1 MRNEDILNK
10 LNELHNDSDSYLMFQ
25 VEDKNYYFGK
35 DRNGNI
41 VYMMDSFSQK
51 IPSICQETHSL
62 FFVFN
67 KRCCITCD
75 EKTEHKVMHTI
86 VCKEKDEERIKAF
99 IRLTKAFSEIDKNL
113 DQYYFAKL
121 FSSISSL
128 FDKKRKVSEFEI
140 QGLFAELYS
149 ILYLRDK
156 KCDIAKYWQ
165 SKDRMK
171 FDFSINTTK
180 RLEIKST
187 LKSHRVHHFRHD
199 QLLGSMYDIK
209 IVSVMLQK
217 NDQGISIIDLVDI
230 IREEYSDDYSL
241 MLHIDSIISQID
253 EEYLLNIRYDKI
265 YIDKNIRFFDVKAI
279 PHFNEKTPD
288 GVFNAEYDCDLE
300 TTDSLSIE
308 ELIEWIKG
316 E

>member
-41 VYMMDSFSQK
+41 VYMMDSFSPK

-99 IRLTKAFSEIDKNL
+99 VRLTKAFSEIDKNL

-128 FDKKRKVSEFEI
+128 FDKKEK
-140 QGLFAELYS
+140 S
-149 ILYLRDK
+149 IR
-156 KCDIAKYWQ
+156 I
-165 SKDRMK
+165 
-171 FDFSINTTK
+171 
-180 RLEIKST
+180 
-187 LKSHRVHHFRHD
+187 
-199 QLLGSMYDIK
+199 
-209 IVSVMLQK
+209 
-217 NDQGISIIDLVDI
+217 
-230 IREEYSDDYSL
+230 
-241 MLHIDSIISQID
+241 
-253 EEYLLNIRYDKI
+253 
-265 YIDKNIRFFDVKAI
+265 
-279 PHFNEKTPD
+279 
-288 GVFNAEYDCDLE
+288 
-300 TTDSLSIE
+300 
-308 ELIEWIKG
+308 
-316 E
+316 

>member
-1 MRNEDILNK
+1 
-10 LNELHNDSDSYLMFQ
+10 
-25 VEDKNYYFGK
+25 
-35 DRNGNI
+35 
-41 VYMMDSFSQK
+41 
-51 IPSICQETHSL
+51 
-62 FFVFN
+62 
-67 KRCCITCD
+67 
-75 EKTEHKVMHTI
+75 MHTI

-156 KCDIAKYWQ
+156 NCDIAKYWQ

>member
-1 MRNEDILNK
+1 MRNEDILSK
-10 LNELHNDSDSYLMFQ
+10 LNELQNDKDNYLIFQ
-25 VEDKNYYFGK
+25 VDDKNYYFGK
-35 DRNGNI
+35 DKNGNI
-41 VYMMDSFSQK
+41 VYMMDSLSPR
-51 IPSICQETHSL
+51 IPSICQETNSL

-75 EKTEHKVMHTI
+75 DKTEHKVMHII
-86 VCKEKDEERIKAF
+86 VCKEDDEERIKAF

-121 FSSISSL
+121 FASISSL
-128 FDKKRKVSEFEI
+128 FDKKRKVSESEV

-149 ILYLRDK
+149 ILYLNDK
-156 KCDIAKYWQ
+156 NCDIAKYWQ
-165 SKDRMK
+165 SKSRMK
-171 FDFSINTTK
+171 FDFSINKTK

-187 LKSHRVHHFRHD
+187 LKSNRIHHFRHD

-209 IVSVMLQK
+209 IVSLLLQK
-217 NDQGISIIDLVDI
+217 NDQGVSLADLVDVF
-230 IREEYSDDYSL
+230 REEYSDDYSL
-241 MLHIDSIISQID
+241 MLHIDSIVSQID
-253 EEYLLNIRYDKI
+253 EEYLLKTKYDKI

-300 TTDSLSIE
+300 TADSLSIE
-308 ELIEWIKG
+308 ELIGWIEG